1 MFYQIIRH
9 DTTRDYL
16 VMETD
21 AAAYLIDLMQDKN
34 KEIATVCDACLDII
48 SVSSFPTLHFLF

>member
-9 DTTRDYL
+9 DSTRNHL
-16 VMETD
+16 ILETD

-34 KEIATVCDACLDII
+34 KEIAIVCDSCLDII
-48 SVSSFPTLHFLF
+48 SVR